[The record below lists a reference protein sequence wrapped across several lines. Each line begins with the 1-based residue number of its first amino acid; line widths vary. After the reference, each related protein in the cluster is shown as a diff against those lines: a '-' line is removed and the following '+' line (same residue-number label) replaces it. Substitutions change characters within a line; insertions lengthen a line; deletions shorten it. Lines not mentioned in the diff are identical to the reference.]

1 VCFGSVNSFYSRPF
15 EVNQNGTLRRL
26 SRNETI
32 QSQSSTEIRAWKSP
46 PIAATIEVMLQI
58 GLFAM
63 HVLEVMF
70 FVGLVGSSVVVLISF
85 VEDAQELF
93 GED

>member
-1 VCFGSVNSFYSRPF
+1 MA
-15 EVNQNGTLRRL
+15 L
-26 SRNETI
+26 
-32 QSQSSTEIRAWKSP
+32 
-46 PIAATIEVMLQI
+46 

-70 FVGLVGSSVVVLISF
+70 FVGMAGSAIVVVISF

-93 GED
+93 DGD